1 MNLIEHGGETDL
13 DLGYYERFA
22 ENVLGIKNASSREFV
37 KKNDEFIVDFM
48 KEWKKNS
55 GKVEKREKDSDLG
68 GTLRLGIYDTVL
80 MKNSL
85 AHKLYKK

>member
-1 MNLIEHGGETDL
+1 MLSVPSITKSQPAKISLALSGDSFTSQVVN
-13 DLGYYERFA
+13 F
-22 ENVLGIKNASSREFV
+22 
-37 KKNDEFIVDFM
+37 NDEFIVDFM

-80 MKNSL
+80 KKNSL